1 MKLSFSVE
9 IPPSSPLFAGH
20 FPGRPIL
27 PGIAHL
33 ALAERALRE
42 LTGQKVAITAV
53 RILKLRRPVSPG
65 DALELR
71 IDFPDVEGV
80 SRFEV
85 RCNGEAAS
93 QGTVQIRTGA
103 IPEIPEID
111 GGFGDFGDFGVT
123 DLPSAGFPSP
133 ETLLPHAPPALL
145 LRAIAEVTE
154 DAVVAVAE
162 VSPLHPLVTEG
173 RLPTFLALEAAAQAA
188 AALEALGRRE
198 TPGPRIAGPRIGY
211 LVGIRDARFA
221 VPSLPAGR
229 PLRVAARFEGGAF
242 PLSRYAV
249 AVGET
254 GREVAAGI
262 LSTFIRDDAFIRD
275 E

>member
-9 IPPSSPLFAGH
+9 IPPSSSLFAGH

-33 ALAERALRE
+33 ALAEKALRE

-53 RILKLRRPVSPG
+53 RVLKLRRPVSPG
-65 DALELR
+65 EALELR
-71 IDFPDVEGV
+71 IDFPDTEGV

-85 RCNGEAAS
+85 RANGEAAS
-93 QGTVQIRTGA
+93 QGTVQTGIDA
-103 IPEIPEID
+103 IPEME
-111 GGFGDFGDFGVT
+111 GDFGTANLPAADF
-123 DLPSAGFPSP
+123 PPP

-145 LRAIAEVTE
+145 LRAIAGVAE
-154 DAVVAVAE
+154 DAIVAVAE
-162 VSPLHPLVTEG
+162 VSPDHPLVKDG
-173 RLPTFLALEAAAQAA
+173 RLPAFLALEAAAQAA

-211 LVGIRDARFA
+211 LVGIRDARFS

-254 GREVAAGI
+254 GREAATGI

>member
-1 MKLSFSVE
+1 MRLSFTVE
-9 IPPSSPLFAGH
+9 LPPSSSLFAGH

-33 ALAERALRE
+33 AMAERAVRE
-42 LTGQKVAITAV
+42 LTGQEVAITAV
-53 RILKLRRPVSPG
+53 RVLKLRRPVSPG
-65 DALELR
+65 EALELR
-71 IDFPDVEGV
+71 IDFPDAAGV
-80 SRFEV
+80 TRFEM
-85 RCNGEAAS
+85 RCNGEMAS
-93 QGTVQIRTGA
+93 QGTIEVRTGA
-103 IPEIPEID
+103 SPEMN
-111 GGFGDFGDFGVT
+111 GDPGAA
-123 DLPSAGFPSP
+123 DLPPAGFPPP
-133 ETLLPHAPPALL
+133 ETLLPHGPPALL
-145 LRAIAEVTE
+145 LRAIIEATE

-162 VSPLHPLVTEG
+162 VSPGHPLVKDG
-173 RLPTFLALEAAAQAA
+173 RLPAFLGLEAAAQAA

-229 PLRVAARFEGGAF
+229 PLRVAARFEGGTF

-254 GREVAAGI
+254 GREAATGI

>member
-1 MKLSFSVE
+1 MMCSFSVE
-9 IPPSSPLFAGH
+9 IPPASPLFAGH

-53 RILKLRRPVSPG
+53 RVLKLRRPVSPG
-65 DALELR
+65 EALELR
-71 IDFPDVEGV
+71 IDFPDTAGV

-93 QGTVQIRTGA
+93 QGTVQTRTGA
-103 IPEIPEID
+103 GAEID
-111 GGFGDFGDFGVT
+111 GDFGAA

-145 LRAIAEVTE
+145 LRAVAEVTE

-162 VSPLHPLVTEG
+162 ISPLHPLVTEG

-198 TPGPRIAGPRIGY
+198 IPGPRIAGPRIGY

-262 LSTFIRDDAFIRD
+262 LSTFIRD